1 MLAAGQPAAGSERG
15 PTERAAAPPSRFPL
29 GIALMLGAALM
40 INYVDRGT
48 ISTAAPLL
56 EKELALTP
64 SQLGWVLSAFFFA
77 YVPAQP
83 LMGYLADRF
92 GAARALAGGFA
103 LWSLATVFAGLTSGI
118 RTLIGA
124 RLLMG
129 TGESVTYPSALALLA
144 QRVTDRHRARATSI
158 LQLGGMIGPA
168 LGSTVSVLIM
178 ARYGWRVMF
187 ISLGLA
193 SLLWLIPW
201 TRQLRSPAALRASGP
216 QIVGPT
222 YADILRQRGL
232 WGTMLGNFCSNYA
245 FYFVFSSLPLY
256 LVHER
261 GLSMLSMGYLNSGFY
276 LADSASVLA
285 TGWLL
290 DAWTQRGV
298 SASRAYK
305 TALIVSA
312 AGVGACLLGSGSA
325 PLAGAAVLLVAAGVM
340 DGMNAPSVCSLVQ
353 HFAGPLASGR
363 WMGVQNAVSNVA
375 GILAPVTAGY
385 LVEATGHYTAALY
398 VAGLVALVGLLAWIF
413 VVPPVEPVDWSRAAA
428 RGTPALVPGP

>member
-1 MLAAGQPAAGSERG
+1 MSPPDGPAGAG
-15 PTERAAAPPSRFPL
+15 SRFPV
-29 GIALMLGAALM
+29 ALAALLGAALM

-48 ISTAAPLL
+48 ISTAAPLI
-56 EKELALTP
+56 EKELGLTP
-64 SQLGWVLSAFFFA
+64 SQLGWILSAFFWA

-92 GAARALAGGFA
+92 GAARVLAGGFT
-103 LWSLATVFAGLTSGI
+103 LWSAATVFAGASAGVRMLV
-118 RTLIGA
+118 GA
-124 RLLMG
+124 RLVMG
-129 TGESVTYPSALALLA
+129 AGESVTYPSALALLA
-144 QRVTDRHRARATSI
+144 QGVTDRHRARATSL

-168 LGSTVSVLIM
+168 LGTTVSVLIM
-178 ARYGWRVMF
+178 ARYGWRAMF

-201 TRQLRSPAALRASGP
+201 SGQLQRAARGHVLGARH
-216 QIVGPT
+216 GPT
-222 YADILRQRGL
+222 YRDILSQRGL

-261 GLSMLSMGYLNSGFY
+261 GLSLLSMGYLTTGFY
-276 LADSASVLA
+276 LADSVSVLA
-285 TGWLL
+285 TGWWL
-290 DAWTQRGV
+290 DAWTRRGA
-298 SASRAYK
+298 SANKAYK

-325 PLAGAAVLLVAAGVM
+325 PLGAAAALLVAAGVM

-353 HFAGPLASGR
+353 RFAGPLATGR

-375 GILAPVTAGY
+375 GIVAPVAAGY

-398 VAGLVALVGLLAWIF
+398 MAGVIALIGMFAWVVI
-413 VVPPVEPVDWSRAAA
+413 VPPVEPVDWSLAALTNKSA
-428 RGTPALVPGP
+428 PVPDPR

>member
-1 MLAAGQPAAGSERG
+1 VAS
-15 PTERAAAPPSRFPL
+15 AAPVLARAPY
-29 GIALMLGAALM
+29 ALIVLLGAALM

-64 SQLGWVLSAFFFA
+64 SQLGWVLSAFFWA

-83 LMGYLADRF
+83 FMGWCADRL
-92 GAARALAGGFA
+92 GAARTLATGFT
-103 LWSLATVFAGLTSGI
+103 LWSLATVAAGLSVGM
-118 RTLIGA
+118 RTLVGA
-124 RLLMG
+124 RLVMG

-158 LQLGGMIGPA
+158 LQLGGMVGPA
-168 LGSTVSVLIM
+168 LGTAVSVMIM
-178 ARYGWRVMF
+178 QRYGWRAMF
-187 ISLGLA
+187 MALGLA
-193 SLLWLIPW
+193 SLAWLIPW
-201 TRQLRSPAALRASGP
+201 SWQLRESAAVRSAGNVAERGP
-216 QIVGPT
+216 SYG
-222 YADILRQRGL
+222 DILRQRGL

-261 GLSMLSMGYLNSGFY
+261 GLSLLNMGYLTSGFY
-276 LADSASVLA
+276 LADSVSVLA

-290 DAWTQRGV
+290 DAWTKRGASV
-298 SASRAYK
+298 SRAYK

-312 AGVGACLLGSGSA
+312 AGVGICLLTSGSA
-325 PLAGAAVLLVAAGVM
+325 GLGGAAVLLLAAGVM

-353 HFAGPLASGR
+353 HFAGPLATGR

-375 GILAPVTAGY
+375 GIIAPIAAGY
-385 LVEATGHYTAALY
+385 LVEATGHYTAALWL
-398 VAGLVALVGLLAWIF
+398 AGVIALVGLLAWVV
-413 VVPPVEPVDWSRAAA
+413 VVPPVRPIDWAAK
-428 RGTPALVPGP
+428 RP

>member
-1 MLAAGQPAAGSERG
+1 VRPVEPAARADSPPAGHAA
-15 PTERAAAPPSRFPL
+15 RAASRFPL
-29 GIALMLGAALM
+29 GVALLLGAALM

-56 EKELALTP
+56 EKELGLTP
-64 SQLGWVLSAFFFA
+64 SQLGWVLSAFFWA

-103 LWSLATVFAGLTSGI
+103 LWSLATIFAGLSAGT

-124 RLLMG
+124 RLVMG

-168 LGSTVSVLIM
+168 LGTTVSVMIM
-178 ARYGWRVMF
+178 ARYDWRVMF

-201 TRQLRSPAALRASGP
+201 SGQLRMAARTRAADTQAGP
-216 QIVGPT
+216 S

-261 GLSMLSMGYLNSGFY
+261 GLSLLSMGYLTSGFY
-276 LADSASVLA
+276 LADSVSVLA

-290 DAWTQRGV
+290 DAWTQRGA

-325 PLAGAAVLLVAAGVM
+325 PLGAAAVLLLAAGVM

-375 GILAPVTAGY
+375 GIVAPLTAGY
-385 LVEATGHYTAALY
+385 LMEATGHYTAALY
-398 VAGLVALVGLLAWIF
+398 VAGVVALVGLFAWIV
-413 VVPPVEPVDWSRAAA
+413 VVPPVRPVDWSRA
-428 RGTPALVPGP
+428 RRTPAPAPGP